1 MQLCAGGFWEK
12 ARSMVLIAQYAAG
25 VYEAHT
31 GFFCVRLTRQ
41 NAFVIIIFV

>member
-31 GFFCVRLTRQ
+31 GYFCVADSPDAL
-41 NAFVIIIFV
+41 A